1 MNIPPLRKGGRNKVV
16 LWDMAT
22 ECNYVRIA
30 HAEKMG
36 FSYKMERLVIQT
48 VGGEVPEGI
57 CPVYT
62 CKIMGCHTWG
72 DYKRTVLS
80 ANKGTAGWP
89 IPSEQWSGESD
100 SQIEASWHPVNIVLY
115 NYKVG
120 YKFLLCMKDINTK
133 YIDLLAKVGSL
144 KSSMLAPTL
153 PVHNEHCFRF
163 NISVNF

>member
-1 MNIPPLRKGGRNKVV
+1 MNIPLLKKGGRNKVV

-48 VGGEVPEGI
+48 VGGEVPEGV

-80 ANKGTAGWP
+80 ANTGTTGWP

-100 SQIEASWHPVNIVLY
+100 SQTEARKPAGIQWWAPILTMEVTYGSGWTTLGYIEDPGQTQDQCSQLWCSPVVLP
-115 NYKVG
+115 N
-120 YKFLLCMKDINTK
+120 
-133 YIDLLAKVGSL
+133 DL
-144 KSSMLAPTL
+144 TL
-153 PVHNEHCFRF
+153 MREAV
-163 NISVNF
+163 